1 MSKENLHKLK
11 IKQSY
16 PLDMKVE
23 MTVQALREFIDEYG
37 IEGVYVPYS
46 GGKDSTVLLDILRK
60 NFGDRIPAVFSNTK
74 NEFNSIIEQIKY
86 AQVQYKNVQV
96 VISDKSIEDVVKTL
110 GYPVVSKK
118 ISRML
123 KDLQNPTDKNKATRK
138 LYLSEYFLDKDGN
151 PKQEID
157 KDGNPVFDKEGNPI
171 YRKNSSWKL
180 SNKYRYLL
188 DATFPI
194 SHRCCD
200 ELKKKPLA
208 KYEKETGR
216 KPIIA
221 TLASESKSREES
233 WLKHGCNQFNAKK
246 PKSIPMAF
254 WTENDV
260 LQYIKENNIRI
271 ASVYGDVVQDEEGN
285 YKTTGERRTGC
296 VACILGMEFER
307 NDEKNRLERLK
318 EIEPKKYNYVINTL
332 GFKEVLDFMGYKY

>member
-1 MSKENLHKLK
+1 M
-11 IKQSY
+11 
-16 PLDMKVE
+16 
-23 MTVQALREFIDEYG
+23 
-37 IEGVYVPYS
+37 
-46 GGKDSTVLLDILRK
+46 
-60 NFGDRIPAVFSNTK
+60 
-74 NEFNSIIEQIKY
+74 
-86 AQVQYKNVQV
+86 
-96 VISDKSIEDVVKTL
+96 
-110 GYPVVSKK
+110 
-118 ISRML
+118 
-123 KDLQNPTDKNKATRK
+123 
-138 LYLSEYFLDKDGN
+138 
-151 PKQEID
+151 
-157 KDGNPVFDKEGNPI
+157 
-171 YRKNSSWKL
+171 
-180 SNKYRYLL
+180 
-188 DATFPI
+188 
-194 SHRCCD
+194 
-200 ELKKKPLA
+200 KKKPLA

-271 ASVYGDVVQDEEGN
+271 ASVYGDVIQDEEGN

-307 NDEKNRLERLK
+307 DDEKNRLERLK